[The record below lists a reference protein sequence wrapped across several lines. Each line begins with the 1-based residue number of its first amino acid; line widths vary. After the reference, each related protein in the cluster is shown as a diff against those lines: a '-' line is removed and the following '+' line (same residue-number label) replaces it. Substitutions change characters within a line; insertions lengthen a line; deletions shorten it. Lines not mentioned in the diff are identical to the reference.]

1 MAAMDSEKLD
11 ISKEIESRQEK
22 FWRISDAIWSYAEL
36 GWQEFKS
43 SKLLADTLEEAGFR
57 VDRGVAGMPTAF
69 VATWSYGTGKPVIG
83 FLGEYDALPMLSQK
97 AGSPTYDPVVRG
109 APGHGCSHNTMGAMQ
124 ALTVIALKEVM
135 MRNGIN
141 GTLKLFGCPAEE
153 VFGSR
158 PYMIRAGLFKDVD
171 VVIDCHGDGQY
182 RVAYGAEGNAAYSF
196 IVNFRGKT
204 AHAAGEPW
212 RGRSALDAV
221 ELMHAGTERMREHLP
236 TSQRT
241 HWIITEGGEAP
252 NVVPDR
258 AGTWYFIR
266 DTDEQIEDIF
276 KWVVDCAKGAALM
289 TQTAYELHVVG
300 AIHQRFSNRVLAE
313 LIFENIKL
321 VGKPEYTKE
330 EEAYAKAL
338 QQEAG
343 MPVKGLDYAMA
354 ITNPETFFRA
364 SSSDVG
370 DVTLVAPTASFRF
383 PVRVPGSA
391 SHHWAVTSAAATSIA
406 HKGITAGAKV
416 TAFSAYDILMKPDQF
431 KRIRE
436 EFEELAGKRPYMSF
450 LPEGAKPFLDLNA
463 ELMEKYRGTME
474 QFYIDP

>member
-1 MAAMDSEKLD
+1 
-11 ISKEIESRQEK
+11 
-22 FWRISDAIWSYAEL
+22 
-36 GWQEFKS
+36 
-43 SKLLADTLEEAGFR
+43 
-57 VDRGVAGMPTAF
+57 
-69 VATWSYGTGKPVIG
+69 
-83 FLGEYDALPMLSQK
+83 
-97 AGSPTYDPVVRG
+97 
-109 APGHGCSHNTMGAMQ
+109 
-124 ALTVIALKEVM
+124 
-135 MRNGIN
+135 
-141 GTLKLFGCPAEE
+141 
-153 VFGSR
+153 
-158 PYMIRAGLFKDVD
+158 
-171 VVIDCHGDGQY
+171 
-182 RVAYGAEGNAAYSF
+182 
-196 IVNFRGKT
+196 
-204 AHAAGEPW
+204 
-212 RGRSALDAV
+212 
-221 ELMHAGTERMREHLP
+221 MREHLP

-241 HWIITEGGEAP
+241 HWIITEGGGAP

-300 AIHQRFSNRVLAE
+300 AIHQRFSNHALAE

-343 MPVKGLDYAMA
+343 IPVKGLDYPMA

-370 DVTLVAPTASFRF
+370 DVTLVVPTASFRF

-391 SHHWAVTSAAATSIA
+391 SHHWAVASAAATSIA

-416 TAFSAYDILMKPDQF
+416 TAFSGYDILTNPGLLKT
-431 KRIRE
+431 IRE
-436 EFEELAGKRPYMSF
+436 EFEQLARQRPYKSF
-450 LPEGAKPFLDLNA
+450 LPEGAEPLLELNA
-463 ELMEKYRGTME
+463 EVMERYRGAME